1 MMWAMRIRSMATAAV
16 VLLQASG
23 LLAASPGSATDHP
36 WTVRGE
42 FTINTPSDP
51 LPGDAVVGVSLGR
64 RLGRHWTF
72 EGMAGPGLSSTMLAR
87 DASGAT
93 REVDTSSGLHAAV
106 LLRADRKLTASGRS
120 ALSLAFGPSL
130 VSGDAYGTVPLARA
144 EVGFDLRFAR
154 RWVFSYGL
162 GYEWALKTSRSP
174 IAAADCIVSD
184 CPPQYRAG
192 TGQVTSRI
200 GLGLTF

>member
-1 MMWAMRIRSMATAAV
+1 MSAMLRRSMGAVTAI
-16 VLLQASG
+16 LLQASV
-23 LLAASPGSATDHP
+23 LLAAGPSSATDHP

-42 FTINTPSDP
+42 FTINTPSEP

-64 RLGRHWTF
+64 RLGRHWTV

-87 DASGAT
+87 DGTGGT
-93 REVDTSSGLHAAV
+93 RAVDTSSGLHAAI
-106 LLRADRKLTASGRS
+106 LLRADRTLTASGRS
-120 ALSLAFGPSL
+120 ALSLAAGPSL
-130 VSGDAYGTVPLARA
+130 VSGDAFGTVPMARA
-144 EVGFDLRFAR
+144 EVAFDLRFAR
-154 RWVFSYGL
+154 RWVFFYGL

-174 IAAADCIVSD
+174 IAAPDCIVSD

-192 TGQVTSRI
+192 TGQVTSRA